1 MSFLID
7 RFPFLFYASVPSNM
21 HFLLLLITQF
31 RTSYMGQVMA
41 YEENKEPDPEYA
53 TRTGEL
59 AMLIYS
65 IGWCFKLMFI

>member
-1 MSFLID
+1 M
-7 RFPFLFYASVPSNM
+7 LF
-21 HFLLLLITQF
+21 FWLLLIIQY

-41 YEENKEPDPEYA
+41 YEHNKEPDPELA

-65 IGWCFKLMFI
+65 IGWCCKLLFI